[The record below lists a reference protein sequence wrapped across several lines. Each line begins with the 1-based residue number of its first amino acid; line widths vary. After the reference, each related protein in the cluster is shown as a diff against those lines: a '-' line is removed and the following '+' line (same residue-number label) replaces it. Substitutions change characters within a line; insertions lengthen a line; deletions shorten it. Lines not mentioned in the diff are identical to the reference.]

1 VTAALID
8 IYMPEMSGIETI
20 KHLRMLHLASGLA
33 WNTRLPIIALTVDER
48 DAVREEALLAG
59 ADAFFTRPWQGE
71 ELLEALS
78 RLIRTRNAA
87 QFGNA
92 TIVDLREHPGF
103 RMRGQTSVDPSVLE
117 DLWGLGGEAL
127 VKDVAK
133 SWMSDADV
141 ALSFMESMAELGDM
155 AGFEARFMSIL
166 SSGAAVGATGL
177 KPIRYLLRNLGN
189 QSPLAIASI
198 VIPRLRREAEL
209 VMPRL
214 RFRCFDRRGESRAC
228 SARNAPSGVPF
239 GTAMRTSMT
248 GCRLWL
254 HLSRVAP
261 QARRR
266 RVLARGSQVD
276 QRQRDARAHFGH
288 APERGFDIRKFA
300 PRPA

>member
-1 VTAALID
+1 MTAPGRIPRVIVADDSRTNQAILKLTVETAGYEAAVFSAGDDVLDAVAGPEPYDAALID

-87 QFGNA
+87 QCGNA

-155 AGFEARFMSIL
+155 EGFEARFMSIL

-209 VMPRL
+209 V
-214 RFRCFDRRGESRAC
+214 DKA
-228 SARNAPSGVPF
+228 
-239 GTAMRTSMT
+239 
-248 GCRLWL
+248 
-254 HLSRVAP
+254 
-261 QARRR
+261 
-266 RVLARGSQVD
+266 LAEFVELKLAS
-276 QRQRDARAHFGH
+276 
-288 APERGFDIRKFA
+288 
-300 PRPA
+300 